1 MDVRIEAL
9 GDHVVV
15 EARGPFVG
23 REARAGLE
31 RAVLETRAA
40 GLTRLLVDG
49 RGISTT
55 VPISERYDLAT
66 LLAGSGAAG
75 LRIAV
80 VVTHENMFSKTMEN
94 TASNRGVALRTTDS
108 MSEARAFLGL
118 NDPA

>member
-9 GDHVVV
+9 GDYVLMQ
-15 EARGPFVG
+15 AIGPFDS

-31 RAVLETRAA
+31 RAVRETRAA
-40 GLTRLLVDG
+40 GLTHLLVDG

-66 LLAGSGAAG
+66 LLAGSGAVG

-80 VVTHENMFSKTMEN
+80 VVTTDNMFSKTMEN
-94 TASNRGVALRTTDS
+94 TASNRGVALHTTDS
-108 MSEARAFLGL
+108 IDEARAFLGL
-118 NDPA
+118 DAD